1 MLDCDIRTEMRLI
14 GIDKVDGEVEVV
26 ETEAVKRETHFGSM
40 LVDELETMKANAR
53 IGYLSINL
61 YDPPPEATWGVY
73 NDRKINDSWVQHLY
87 NDFQRRHDNCT
98 EEDCLEVAIKPEW
111 LEDRA
116 QVRVNEIWRGR
127 DWLNEDV

>member
-1 MLDCDIRTEMRLI
+1 MRLI

-98 EEDCLEVAIKPEW
+98 EEDCLEVESRCT
-111 LEDRA
+111 DRKST
-116 QVRVNEIWRGR
+116 R
-127 DWLNEDV
+127 LNSSHTVISYAVFCLKKQK